1 MSKSASQ
8 LFQAEERQLIVEAIQ
23 RAESHTSGEVRV
35 FIEDRCPSDV
45 MERAKRLFFELDM
58 HKTAQHN
65 GTLVYL
71 AVRDH
76 KFALLGDQG
85 IDAKVPDNFWDTTR
99 DLMRSQFSQGHF
111 LTGLV
116 VAIDSIGLKLQEFFP
131 KLEEDVNELP
141 DEVIVR

>member
-23 RAESHTSGEVRV
+23 RAEGHTTGEVRV
-35 FIEDRCPSDV
+35 FIEDRCSGDV
-45 MERAKRLFFELDM
+45 LERAKRLFFELDM
-58 HKTAQHN
+58 HKTANSN

-71 AVRDH
+71 AVKDH
-76 KFALLGDQG
+76 KFAVLGDRG
-85 IDAKVPDNFWDTTR
+85 IDNVVPPGFWDTTR
-99 DLMRSQFSQGHF
+99 DVMRDQFSQGNF

-131 KLEEDVNELP
+131 KTDDDVNELP
-141 DEVIVR
+141 DEVIIR

>member
-23 RAESHTSGEVRV
+23 RAEGHTSGEVRV
-35 FIEDRCPSDV
+35 FIEDRCPAEV

-58 HKTAQHN
+58 HKTANAN

-76 KFALLGDQG
+76 KFAILGDSG
-85 IDAKVPDNFWDTTR
+85 IDKAVPYDFWDATR
-99 DLMRSQFSQGHF
+99 DVMREQFSQGNY

-131 KLEEDVNELP
+131 RMDDDVNELP